1 MDSVYIFPVIFYAL
15 ILFTEL
21 LHQFSKTQRNA
32 RGLTDQWYCSVTGTP
47 NLKGM
52 VSRTIIRPIFRHSD
66 DNDDGDYDDNDNDD
80 GDYDDNDNDD
90 DRLFQI
96 TFF

>member
-52 VSRTIIRPIFRHSD
+52 VSRTIIRPVFRHSD
-66 DNDDGDYDDNDNDD
+66 DNDDGDH
-80 GDYDDNDNDD
+80 DDNDNDD